1 MDLSVISLN
10 FKNAPVE
17 LREQLAVVAEPTP
30 ALLRELHQSC
40 GLAELMVLSTCNRM
54 EFYFTGEDGTGG
66 KKLQGWLAERCG
78 AEGQEFSK
86 SAITLSGRAAVAH
99 LFRVACSL
107 ESMVIGEPQILGQVK
122 EAYQLSVANGA
133 QGPLLKGIM
142 PRVLHTAK
150 RVRSETQVARYPVS
164 VSYVAVQLAS
174 RIFES
179 LEDKSVLVVGAG
191 DMAELTVIH
200 LLKAGISRIAIT
212 NRTFSNAVS
221 LAERF
226 RGSAVR
232 FEDLASAVAEADI
245 VLTSTGAKEPIITPE
260 LARKAARK
268 RRGAPIFFID
278 IAVPRDVHPEV
289 NELAD
294 VYCYDIDDLQAVTDA
309 NKEEREREALQAQKI
324 VEEEILRYEEW
335 RKSLVIV
342 PSVRALRR
350 HFETVGEQELDKS
363 LKKLRHLSSR
373 DSEEVRRLVRSVL
386 NKLLHTPSV
395 RLRQQDDNTDGM
407 LYGEVLNNLFALQQD
422 SEDSQETAAA
432 TGDNLKE
439 AAGNI
444 LHLPVTHKK

>member
-1 MDLSVISLN
+1 
-10 FKNAPVE
+10 
-17 LREQLAVVAEPTP
+17 
-30 ALLRELHQSC
+30 
-40 GLAELMVLSTCNRM
+40 
-54 EFYFTGEDGTGG
+54 
-66 KKLQGWLAERCG
+66 
-78 AEGQEFSK
+78 
-86 SAITLSGRAAVAH
+86 
-99 LFRVACSL
+99 
-107 ESMVIGEPQILGQVK
+107 
-122 EAYQLSVANGA
+122 
-133 QGPLLKGIM
+133 
-142 PRVLHTAK
+142 
-150 RVRSETQVARYPVS
+150 TQVARYPVS

-278 IAVPRDVHPEV
+278 IAVPRDVHPDV

-422 SEDSQETAAA
+422 GEDPQETAAA